1 MILNILQQHT
11 FVLLFFKNVISSW
24 PPNPLL
30 ISLVIWSFLVPPIP
44 LQVLILLSVSPWE
57 VYSWR
62 VLVLRNPCLQHCK
75 VSTILHLLLYLSL
88 LSLLPLL
95 LYSSQPF
102 TPPAACYTPVQPK
115 ASLAHPD
122 LTLPYPPYPTLT
134 YPTIH
139 QTQPQQ
145 NLGLRTILYL
155 RENNPHQRHTCNWVI
170 VLGDEV
176 LSFN

>member
-1 MILNILQQHT
+1 MSGVWTNEKPIHGQAKHHVTRCGQLKGPDWQRTEYITAYCCSNSTVQMAGRAGTGYIRSSADPLCILQ
-11 FVLLFFKNVISSW
+11 
-24 PPNPLL
+24 
-30 ISLVIWSFLVPPIP
+30 
-44 LQVLILLSVSPWE
+44 
-57 VYSWR
+57 
-62 VLVLRNPCLQHCK
+62 NPCLQHCK

-155 RENNPHQRHTCNWVI
+155 RENNPHQRHTCN
-170 VLGDEV
+170 
-176 LSFN
+176 